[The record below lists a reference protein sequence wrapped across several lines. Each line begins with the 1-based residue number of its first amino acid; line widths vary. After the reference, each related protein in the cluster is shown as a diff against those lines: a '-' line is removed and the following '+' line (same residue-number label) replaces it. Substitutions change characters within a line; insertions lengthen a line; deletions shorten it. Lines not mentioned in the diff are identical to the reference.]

1 MQEISMQIRGTA
13 VAVCLGLVLLMVS
26 GPAQAQY
33 QLTNLVSNQ
42 VDSHAPTIDPL
53 LANPWGLAR
62 SAGSPWWLSDND
74 TGWSTLYTAA
84 GAQEALKV
92 TIPTAGNGPVEPTGL
107 NGPGTPTGIVN
118 NGSKTDFQV
127 SGVAS
132 SFIFATL
139 DGTICAWPGSNKN
152 LATIKVD
159 RSAEKAS
166 YTGLAITSNAS
177 GNFLYAADNTN
188 NHIDMFDGNFN
199 LVMSFGDPAIPSTFS
214 VFGVQ
219 DINGMVYVTYAVP
232 NVGAGGYVD
241 IFKENG
247 TFVKT
252 LIQGH
257 PLNQAWG
264 IALAPSDFGP
274 LSNTLLVSNNSVD
287 GTINGFNPTTG
298 RFVGTIRD
306 QHWRKII
313 LNNLW
318 GVAFGGGATNNG
330 ATNELFVTVGQGI
343 GTSELAGTFASIVFN
358 PIPGH
363 GDGFGFGDGDHDGD
377 DGGGR

>member
-1 MQEISMQIRGTA
+1 MQEMSMQIRGIA
-13 VAVCLGLVLLMVS
+13 VALCLGLVLLMV
-26 GPAQAQY
+26 PALAQAQY

-53 LANPWGLAR
+53 LANAWGLAR
-62 SAGSPWWLSDND
+62 SAGSPWWIADND
-74 TGWSTLYTAA
+74 TGWSTLYNAA
-84 GAQEALKV
+84 GTQEALKV
-92 TIPTAGNGPVEPTGL
+92 VIPTAGNGPVEATGT
-107 NGPGTPTGIVN
+107 NGPGTPTGIVY

-139 DGTICAWPGSNKN
+139 DGTISAWPGLNKN
-152 LATIKVD
+152 LATLVVD
-159 RSAEKAS
+159 NSANKAS

-241 IFKENG
+241 VFKEDG

-252 LIQGH
+252 LIQG
-257 PLNQAWG
+257 PTLNQAWG
-264 IALAPSDFGP
+264 IALAPSNFGP

-298 RFVGTIRD
+298 RFMGTIRD
-306 QHWRKII
+306 ERGRPII

-318 GVAFGGGATNNG
+318 GIAFGGGTTNNG
-330 ATNELFVTVGQGI
+330 ATNQLFVTVGQGI
-343 GTSELAGTFASIVFN
+343 GTSELAGTFASIVFH
-358 PIPGH
+358 PILHPFL
-363 GDGFGFGDGDHDGD
+363 GFDD
-377 DGGGR
+377 DGQPK

>member
-1 MQEISMQIRGTA
+1 
-13 VAVCLGLVLLMVS
+13 LV
-26 GPAQAQY
+26 PALAHAQY

-62 SAGSPWWLSDND
+62 SAGSPWWISDND
-74 TGWSTLYTAA
+74 TGWSTLYTAT
-84 GAQEALKV
+84 GTQIALKV
-92 TIPTAGNGPVEPTGL
+92 VIPTAGNGPVEATGT
-107 NGPGTPTGIVN
+107 NGPGTPTGIVAN
-118 NGSKTDFQV
+118 ASKTDFLV
-127 SGVAS
+127 SGVPS

-139 DGTICAWPGSNKN
+139 DGTISAWPGTNKN
-152 LATIKVD
+152 LSTLVVD
-159 RSAEKAS
+159 NSASKAS

-177 GNFLYAADNTN
+177 GNFLYAADATN
-188 NHIDMFDGNFN
+188 NHIDMFDGNFH
-199 LVMSFGDPAIPSTFS
+199 LMQSFGDPAIPSTFS

-241 IFKENG
+241 IFKEDG

-252 LIQGH
+252 LIQGL

-264 IALAPSDFGP
+264 IALAPSNFGP
-274 LSNTLLVSNNSVD
+274 LSNTLLVSNNSVE
-287 GTINGFNPTTG
+287 GTINGFDPVSG

-306 QHWRKII
+306 RFGRKIV

-318 GVAFGGGATNNG
+318 GVAFGGGTTNNG
-330 ATNELFVTVGQGI
+330 ADNELFVTVGQGI
-343 GTSELAGTFASIVFN
+343 GTNELAGTFASIVYN
-358 PIPGH
+358 PIPG
-363 GDGFGFGDGDHDGD
+363 FGW
-377 DGGGR
+377 